1 MSGKLRKKQNRILLL
16 VAIFGILIYTTAL
29 VLSLLPREP
38 VIEEEISSSEPSS
51 QPPVFNTQQQSIAPL
66 SDEELFTDSAF
77 IGNSCVER
85 LFVQGYAL
93 QSDFL
98 SGVGLTV
105 HSAFTEAPARLD
117 QPITQQLEGEKK
129 YTRIFVL
136 FGINEVGND
145 PGQFIAQYG
154 LLIDHMKTHQ
164 PQAQIYIQSILPVTR
179 AAHERNV
186 YLVNN
191 DNISL
196 FNGLIRDLA
205 EQKQVHFLNIYEALV
220 NEEGFLPDDASTD
233 GIHLS
238 KNYNQIWINYM
249 KEHVR

>member
-1 MSGKLRKKQNRILLL
+1 MLGKLRKKQNRMLLL
-16 VAIFGILIYTTAL
+16 VAIFGALVFTTAL

-51 QPPVFNTQQQSIAPL
+51 DPISQAPIAPL
-66 SDEELFTDSAF
+66 TDEELFTDSAF
-77 IGNSCVER
+77 MGNSCVER

-98 SGVGLTV
+98 SGVGLNV
-105 HSAFTEAPARLD
+105 NSAFTEAPARLD
-117 QPITQQLEGEKK
+117 QPVTQMLEGEKK

-154 LLIDHMKTHQ
+154 LLIDHIKTHQ
-164 PQAQIYIQSILPVTR
+164 PQAQIYIQAILPVTR

-191 DNISL
+191 DNIRL

-205 EQKQVHFLNIYEALV
+205 EQKQVMFLNIYEALV
-220 NEEGFLPDDASTD
+220 DEEGFLPDDASTD

-238 KNYNQIWINYM
+238 KGYNQIWINYM

>member
-1 MSGKLRKKQNRILLL
+1 MAGKWRKKQNSVLLL
-16 VAIFGILIYTTAL
+16 VAIFGIVLFTAAL
-29 VLSLLPREP
+29 VLSLLPKEQTPPSDRSS
-38 VIEEEISSSEPSS
+38 ISASSSDFSS
-51 QPPVFNTQQQSIAPL
+51 SLASVPL
-66 SDEELFTDSAF
+66 TDEELFTDSAF

-98 SGVGLTV
+98 SGVGLNV
-105 HSAFTEAPARLD
+105 NSAFTKAPARLD
-117 QPITQQLEGEKK
+117 RPVTQMLEGEKK

-145 PGQFIAQYG
+145 PNDFIAQYG
-154 LLIDHMKTHQ
+154 ILVDHIKACQ

-179 AAHERNV
+179 TAHERNL

-191 DNISL
+191 DNVRL
-196 FNGLIRDLA
+196 FNNLIRDMA
-205 EQKQVHFLNIYEALV
+205 AQKQVAYLDIYEALV
-220 NEEGFLPDDASTD
+220 DSEGFLPEEASTD
-233 GIHLS
+233 GVHLS
-238 KNYNQIWINYM
+238 KAYNQIWINYM

>member
-16 VAIFGILIYTTAL
+16 VAISGILIFTTAL
-29 VLSLLPREP
+29 ILSLLPRVP
-38 VIEEEISSSEPSS
+38 VIEEELSSSEQSS
-51 QPPVFNTQQQSIAPL
+51 DPISQESITPAPL
-66 SDEELFTDSAF
+66 TDEELFTDSAF

-98 SGVGLTV
+98 SGVGLNV
-105 HSAFTEAPARLD
+105 NSAFTEAPARLD
-117 QPITQQLEGEKK
+117 QPITQILEGEKK
-129 YTRIFVL
+129 YARIFVL

-154 LLIDHMKTHQ
+154 LLIDHIKTHQ
-164 PQAQIYIQSILPVTR
+164 PQAQIYIQAILPVTR

-191 DNISL
+191 DNIRL

-205 EQKQVHFLNIYEALV
+205 EQKQVAFLNIYEALV
-220 NEEGFLPDDASTD
+220 NEEGFLPDEASTD
-233 GIHLS
+233 GVHLS
-238 KNYNQIWINYM
+238 KDYNQIWINYM
-249 KEHVR
+249 KEHVK